1 MVNFIKFKIECIQE
15 LLLEI
20 SESTQALYK
29 NPDWLKDNAQN
40 KYSYVVNNRVFKI
53 DAEELLTCPSVVILL
68 AESYGL
74 PGATFLLKLHSNY
87 EK

>member
-20 SESTQALYK
+20 SESTQAIYK
-29 NPDWLKDNAQN
+29 NPDWLKDNTQN
-40 KYSYVVNNRVFKI
+40 KYSYVIHNRVFKV
-53 DAEELLTCPSVVILL
+53 DAKEVLTYPSVVILL
-68 AESYGL
+68 AESYNL
-74 PGATFLLKLHSNY
+74 PGASFLLKLHSNY